1 MAHRILFSPVGGHD
15 PIANFRDGAVLHI
28 CRVYK
33 PERVYLYLSH
43 EMLERSRMDDRYR
56 RSLEKLREHV
66 NGAIQE
72 IHLIERDELTQV
84 QRFDAFYTDF
94 DQLLRQIHEAF
105 PDSELLLNL
114 SSGTPAM
121 KSALNVIS
129 VLSPFPMQA
138 IQVSTPNQRE
148 NPKDEDP
155 MAYDVETFWECNQD
169 NEPDFPNRC
178 QEVDSEHLLV
188 KIKKESIQRLLNA
201 YNYQAALLLAQEI
214 SEFISPRTMRML
226 EAAACRLQLDQRG
239 YEKAVQGLDLSWLPV
254 QTGNQRKVFEYVL
267 SLHIKLAQGNYADFI
282 RGLTPVVVDLFAMCL
297 KNELGI
303 AVSDFCE
310 QDSQGVW
317 KISPWRME
325 RSQQGPRI
333 FAALESQSKDG
344 EVRRGPL
351 GSVHMLWIFRELAAS
366 SDLVEQMERIR
377 SVEEQ
382 VRNIAAHEIVSVTDD
397 WLYRKVQLHAQDIIR
412 LLEKLVLRA
421 GIRVQ
426 GKDWKSYDQMNQD
439 IIRALLEG
447 SPEKSEYVGG

>member
-56 RSLEKLREHV
+56 RSLEKLREHISST
-66 NGAIQE
+66 IQE

-188 KIKKESIQRLLNA
+188 KIKESIQRLLNA

-239 YEKAVQGLDLSWLPV
+239 YEKAVQGLALSWLPV

-267 SLHIKLAQGNYADFI
+267 SLHIKLAQEITQILF
-282 RGLTPVVVDLFAMCL
+282 RGLTPVVVDLLPCA
-297 KNELGI
+297 
-303 AVSDFCE
+303 
-310 QDSQGVW
+310 
-317 KISPWRME
+317 
-325 RSQQGPRI
+325 
-333 FAALESQSKDG
+333 
-344 EVRRGPL
+344 
-351 GSVHMLWIFRELAAS
+351 
-366 SDLVEQMERIR
+366 
-377 SVEEQ
+377 
-382 VRNIAAHEIVSVTDD
+382 
-397 WLYRKVQLHAQDIIR
+397 
-412 LLEKLVLRA
+412 
-421 GIRVQ
+421 
-426 GKDWKSYDQMNQD
+426 
-439 IIRALLEG
+439 
-447 SPEKSEYVGG
+447 